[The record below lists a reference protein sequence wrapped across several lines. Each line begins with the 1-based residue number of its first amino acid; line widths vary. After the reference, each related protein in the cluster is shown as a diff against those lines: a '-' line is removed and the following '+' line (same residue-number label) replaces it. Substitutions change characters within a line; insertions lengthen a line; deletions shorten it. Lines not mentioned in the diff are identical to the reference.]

1 VGSAAFAPIALLTW
15 DVRPEAWPYVLAS
28 SGVELTY
35 FALLAFAFRH
45 AAFSVVYPV
54 GRGLAPVLV
63 LVAAALLLG
72 QGATAAQA
80 AGVALVAV
88 GILLV
93 RGLAGG
99 SAPARDLALGLAIAV
114 AIATYTLIDQQG
126 LRYAG
131 PLPYLWL
138 IMTLPGTTYAAM
150 QARRAGRAGLRAE
163 LVPAVALAGLGMFGS
178 YAFVLAA
185 LTIST
190 AAPVA
195 AVRESSVVIAT
206 VAAGLLG
213 VEPVGRRRILGS
225 AIVVAGVVLL
235 SIGG

>member
-1 VGSAAFAPIALLTW
+1 VGAAAFAPVAFLTW
-15 DVRPEAWPYVLAS
+15 DVEPPAWPFVLAS

-35 FALLAFAFRH
+35 FALLAYAFRH

-63 LVAAALLLG
+63 LVAGALLLR
-72 QGATAAQA
+72 QATSAAQVG
-80 AGVALVAV
+80 GVGLVTLGV
-88 GILLV
+88 LLV

-99 SAPARDLALGLAIAV
+99 AAPTRDVALGIAIAV
-114 AIATYTLIDQQG
+114 SIASYTLIDQQG
-126 LRYAG
+126 LQYAG

-138 IMTLPGTTYAAM
+138 IMTLPGGTYAAL
-150 QARRAGRAGLRAE
+150 QARRVGLVGLRRE

-185 LTIST
+185 LTLST

-195 AVRESSVVIAT
+195 AVRESSVVMAT
-206 VAAGLLG
+206 LAAGVLG
-213 VEPVGRRRILGS
+213 IEPVGRRRMIGS
-225 AIVVAGVVLL
+225 ALVAAGVALV
-235 SIGG
+235 SIG